1 MEKFIK
7 PIVIIISII
16 AILAIVSLLMLKYD
30 VEGEQNMP
38 FNLSR
43 IMVISSA
50 EGISK
55 QDEENLWN
63 MDIVQNNDIYLEIVK
78 NEKYKK
84 KEIIESIEL
93 NNYIIEENPLKGTLQ
108 LYKPSSNEENKL
120 YNISEGN
127 EVTEIIYT
135 GSESTNIGN
144 LEIANQG
151 GRIQFRYVNKDLGKY
166 ISNDQGEIKHDGT
179 ILKKININFEEL
191 KAKVS
196 FDITIK
202 LSSGNKYKA
211 NIKLEFPTGNLVNDG
226 TSTFEKTN
234 MNDIIFKRI

>member
-78 NEKYKK
+78 NEKYK
-84 KEIIESIEL
+84 
-93 NNYIIEENPLKGTLQ
+93 
-108 LYKPSSNEENKL
+108 
-120 YNISEGN
+120 
-127 EVTEIIYT
+127 
-135 GSESTNIGN
+135 
-144 LEIANQG
+144 
-151 GRIQFRYVNKDLGKY
+151 
-166 ISNDQGEIKHDGT
+166 
-179 ILKKININFEEL
+179 
-191 KAKVS
+191 
-196 FDITIK
+196 
-202 LSSGNKYKA
+202 
-211 NIKLEFPTGNLVNDG
+211 
-226 TSTFEKTN
+226 
-234 MNDIIFKRI
+234 